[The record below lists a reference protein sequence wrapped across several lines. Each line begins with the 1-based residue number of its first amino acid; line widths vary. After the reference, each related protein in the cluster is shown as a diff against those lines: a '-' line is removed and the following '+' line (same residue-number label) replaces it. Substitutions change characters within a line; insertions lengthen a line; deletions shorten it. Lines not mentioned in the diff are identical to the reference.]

1 MKIRYFFTCLMLFSF
16 LNINAQQVPEVQ
28 QSLITKVTA
37 NWCSLC
43 GTWGW
48 TFYEDILADNDDK
61 AVILTAH
68 HSGDL
73 TSGVGASFQT
83 NFETNSQPRFIVGN
97 QDQAVISS
105 SIEAKRTQIKDLV
118 DANYASSPVANTGMD
133 SHLDGNTLS
142 IATKTRFFQATS
154 GEYYL
159 GLYILEDGV
168 MASQSGFDDDIAHHS
183 VLRSSFS
190 PDHFGQLI
198 AIGEIN
204 TGMEIENTFTIN
216 LDPMWNTSNI
226 EVVAIIWKKEGETYQ
241 FVNTNSTK
249 ELNSTSAKETI
260 AAVAKMSINPTISAT
275 PPIVDLELTE
285 SANIQL
291 DIFDQSGRLV
301 AQVFNGKVQTGNH
314 QFDLSTQPLGQG
326 IYIARILSDKK
337 ETMAKKFVIQ

>member
-28 QSLITKVTA
+28 QSLITKITA

-48 TFYEDILADNDDK
+48 TFHEDIIADNDDK

-68 HSGDL
+68 YSGGL
-73 TSGVGASFQT
+73 TSDVGAAFQT
-83 NFETNSQPRFIVGN
+83 NFQANSQPRFIVGN
-97 QDQAVISS
+97 QDQAVTSS
-105 SIEAKRTQIKDLV
+105 TLEAKRAQIKDLV

-133 SHLDGNTLS
+133 SHFDGTTLS

-159 GLYILEDGV
+159 GLYILEDAV
-168 MASQSGFDDDIAHHS
+168 VATQSGISGNASHHS
-183 VLRSSFS
+183 VLRASFS
-190 PDHFGQLI
+190 TDHFGQLI

-204 TGMEIENTFTIN
+204 SGMEIENTFSKN

-226 EVVAIIWKKEGETYQ
+226 EVVAIIWKKQGDTYE

-260 AAVAKMSINPTISAT
+260 KAVSNMSINPTISAT
-275 PPIVDLELTE
+275 PPIVDLTVTG
-285 SANIQL
+285 ATNIQL
-291 DIFDQSGRLV
+291 DIFDQSGKLV
-301 AQVFNGKVQTGNH
+301 SQVFKGKVQTGNH
-314 QFDLSTQPLGQG
+314 QFDLSNQPIGKG
-326 IYIARILSDKK
+326 IYIARILSDQK
-337 ETMAKKFVIQ
+337 ETMAKKFIIQ